1 MRARKQP
8 LVEALRRY
16 CRSALLPF
24 HTPGHLQGRAAPPSL
39 RRWWGRTV
47 FAADLTEVPDLGDL
61 YTPSGPVAEAQEL
74 AAAWAGARYSFFLV
88 NGSTAG
94 VMALFLAVLR
104 PGDKI
109 LLPRAVHR
117 SAVAALCLSG
127 AEPVFIPSSFSE
139 EWGIL
144 LPPPPSAYAER
155 LALEPGVRALF
166 CLYPDYYGLAI
177 ELELLA
183 KLARERGIPL
193 LVDAAHGTLFGLH
206 PSLPPKALAC
216 GAEAAVESAHKR
228 LSGLTQTAW
237 LHLRGEKLGEAEVRE
252 ALMLLQTSSPS
263 YLLMASLDAARQYWS
278 GARVERLVSRL
289 LELVAEAA
297 DGLAALEG
305 VKVLRDLPGY
315 RLDPT
320 RLVLNFSAAGLSG
333 LEVARRLERLGVVV
347 EMADFANVLLFPS
360 PGHTRRDIRRLVEA
374 VAKVLGRTGRRKRT
388 AIPRF
393 PFSPLRLPPRE
404 AWLAPAEWVPLKEAV
419 GRVAS
424 GQVIVSPPGIPLL
437 LPGEEVTPEVEEY
450 VVRVRAAGASLQG
463 VAGDELRVKVVK

>member
-1 MRARKQP
+1 MRAEKQP

-16 CRSALLPF
+16 CRSVPLPF

-47 FAADLTEVPDLGDL
+47 FAADLTEVPALGDL

-74 AAAWAGARYSFFLV
+74 AAVWAGARHSFFLV
-88 NGSTAG
+88 GGSTVG
-94 VMALFLAVLR
+94 IIALFLAALR
-104 PGDKI
+104 PGDKV
-109 LLPRAVHR
+109 LLPRAAHR

-127 AEPVFIPSSFSE
+127 AEPVFVPSPFSG

-144 LPPPPSAYAER
+144 LPPLPSAYAER

-183 KLARERGIPL
+183 NLAREKRIPL

-237 LHLRGEKLGEAEVRE
+237 LHLRGERLGEAEVRE
-252 ALMLLQTSSPS
+252 ALALLQTSSPS

-278 GARVERLVSRL
+278 GARAEKLVSRL
-289 LELVAEAA
+289 LELAAEAA
-297 DGLAALEG
+297 DKLAALEG
-305 VKVLRDLPGY
+305 VRVLRDLPGY
-315 RLDPT
+315 RLDFT
-320 RLVLNFSAAGLSG
+320 RLVLNFAELGLSG
-333 LEVARRLERLGVVV
+333 LEVARRLEELGVIV
-347 EMADFANVLLFPS
+347 EMADFANVLLFLS
-360 PGHTRRDIRRLVEA
+360 PGHTRRDIRRLVKA
-374 VAKVLGRTGRRKRT
+374 VIKILGRAGRRKRT
-388 AIPRF
+388 AIPPF
-393 PFSPLRLPPRE
+393 PFSPLRLLPRE

-424 GQVIVSPPGIPLL
+424 GQVIVSPPGVPLL

-450 VVRVRAAGASLQG
+450 VAKVRAAGANLQG
-463 VAGDELRVKVVK
+463 VAGEELKVKVVK